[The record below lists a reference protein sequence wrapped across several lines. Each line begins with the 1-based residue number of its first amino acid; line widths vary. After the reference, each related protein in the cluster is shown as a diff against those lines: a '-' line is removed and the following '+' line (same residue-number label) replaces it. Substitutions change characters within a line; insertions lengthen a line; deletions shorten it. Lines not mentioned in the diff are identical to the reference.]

1 MIGRREFITLLGGAA
16 TWPLAASAQQAA
28 MPVIG
33 SLCAGSPAGYAS
45 GLAGFRD
52 GLRDTGFDEGRNV
65 AIDYRWMDGQF
76 DRLPE
81 VANDLVRRR
90 VAVIFAS
97 GGVVSAIAAKAA
109 TSTIPIV
116 FSNGSDPAKFGLVAS
131 FNRPGGNVTGVSFL
145 AIELEQKRLELLR
158 EVIPKRSVIAFLL
171 NPKNPNADSQ
181 LNDVQTA
188 ARILD
193 QPILV
198 LQAATDHDLEAA
210 LAAILERQVSA
221 FAVGAD
227 SFLYSR
233 QNELQAFAARHHL
246 PTISTDRPI
255 AVMGGLMSYGPNIGD
270 AFRHAG
276 VYTGRIL
283 KGEKP
288 SDLPVMRPTKYELVI
303 NLKTAK
309 ALGLEVPDKL
319 LARADEVIE

>member
-1 MIGRREFITLLGGAA
+1 
-16 TWPLAASAQQAA
+16 
-28 MPVIG
+28 
-33 SLCAGSPAGYAS
+33 
-45 GLAGFRD
+45 
-52 GLRDTGFDEGRNV
+52 
-65 AIDYRWMDGQF
+65 MDGQF

-116 FSNGSDPAKFGLVAS
+116 FANGSDPAKFGLVAG

-145 AIELEQKRLELLR
+145 AIALEQKRLELLR
-158 EVIPKRSVIAFLL
+158 EVIPKGSAIAVLL
-171 NPKNPNADSQ
+171 NPKNPNADAQ
-181 LNDVQTA
+181 LSDVQA
-188 ARILD
+188 GARILN
-193 QPILV
+193 QPIVV
-198 LQAATDHDLEAA
+198 LHAATDQDLEAA

-221 FAVGAD
+221 FSVSAD

-233 QNELQAFAARHHL
+233 QNKLQAFAELHRL

-255 AVMGGLMSYGPNIGD
+255 ALMGGLMSYGSDLGD

-288 SDLPVMRPTKYELVI
+288 ADLLS
-303 NLKTAK
+303 
-309 ALGLEVPDKL
+309 
-319 LARADEVIE
+319 

>member
-1 MIGRREFITLLGGAA
+1 
-16 TWPLAASAQQAA
+16 